1 MDIKLCSV
9 GGYSEVGKNMTAV
22 KVGKE
27 AVILDCGFYLPKV
40 VSFEEQGGDRRSLT
54 GKHMLTIGAIPDYR
68 VLDSWKENIKAVA
81 LSHCH
86 LDHIGAVPY
95 VNQAFPVPI
104 YSTPFTSQVLNT
116 LAEDVSSFCERREVK
131 QGVIHE
137 ISRDLSIEFINVTHS
152 TPETSIV
159 ALHTPN
165 GAILYVNDYK
175 LDNHPVV
182 GKKPDYARLKKIASD
197 EGVLCLIVNS
207 LYSGSPRKTPSESV
221 AREMLKDV
229 MLGVDNEGHA
239 LFTTCFASH
248 LARLSSMVEFG
259 KKLDREVLILGRSM
273 YKYIH
278 AAEHAGIV
286 HFSKEVQFVPYASQ
300 VEKALKH
307 VEKHREDY
315 LVICTGGQAEPGAIL
330 TRVAQGDLQ
339 FKFLPEDHIIFSNR
353 IIPTEPNLTNRAKME
368 KNLIKKNVRLFTDIH
383 VSGHGGREDLR
394 DLIDMLHPKHIIP
407 THGDD
412 QLMDPAIELA
422 KIMGYKKG
430 ETVHRMQDGDSLA
443 LR

>member
-1 MDIKLCSV
+1 MDVKLCSV
-9 GGYSEVGKNMTAV
+9 GGYSEVGKNMSAV
-22 KVGKE
+22 KVGKD
-27 AVILDCGFYLPKV
+27 AVILDAGFYLPKV

-54 GKHMLTIGAIPDYR
+54 GKHMLAIGAIPDYR
-68 VLDSWKENIKAVA
+68 VLDSWKESIKAIT

-95 VNQAFPVPI
+95 VNHVFSAPV
-104 YSTPFTSQVLNT
+104 YSTPFTSEVLGI
-116 LAEDVSSFCERREVK
+116 LLDEISFSCERKVVK
-131 QGVIHE
+131 QGTVHE
-137 ISRDLSIEFINVTHS
+137 LSRTLSLEFVNVTHS

-159 ALHTPN
+159 ALHTPE

-175 LDNHPVV
+175 LDNHPII
-182 GKKPDYARLKKIASD
+182 GRKPDYARLKKIASD

-248 LARLSSMVEFG
+248 IARLSSMIEFG
-259 KKLDREVLILGRSM
+259 KKLDREVVILGRSM
-273 YKYIH
+273 YKYIR

-286 HFSKEVQFVPYASQ
+286 NFKDTHLVPYASQ
-300 VEKALKH
+300 VEKTLKH
-307 VEKHREDY
+307 IEKHREDY

-330 TRVAQGDLQ
+330 TRVAAGDLH
-339 FKFLPEDHIIFSNR
+339 FKFLEEDHIIFSNR

-394 DLIDMLHPKHIIP
+394 DLIDLLQPKHIIP

-412 QLMDPAIELA
+412 QLVDPALELA
-422 KIMGYKKG
+422 KLMGYKKG
-430 ETVHRMQDGDSLA
+430 ETVHRMQDGDILT
-443 LR
+443 LQ